1 MAEKTVLTRE
11 LYRQIKSKTREE
23 MDTFIQNIYQSGF
36 RDAGATSVDF
46 DKLKEDISHIK
57 GIGES
62 RLEEIM
68 KVIEKNMKEAENSK

>member
-1 MAEKTVLTRE
+1 MAEKTLTRD
-11 LYRQIKSKTREE
+11 LYRQIKSKSREE
-23 MDTFIQNIYQSGF
+23 MDIFIQNVYKSGF
-36 RDAGATSVDF
+36 RDAGAKSIDF

-68 KVIEKNMKEAENSK
+68 KVIEKNMNEIEESK